1 MDSVNI
7 LVPLNIKAKLTEK
20 LKKRMVDGME
30 ADLNNIELELQQID
44 IEEKKAAGQIP
55 PEDIRQMQAMRAHFG
70 QMREERLNVRAQ
82 ISEQL
87 ATPKKLVLGAEIIQ
101 HQTNRVVELKIG
113 DNIRD
118 IHNLEVVVED
128 DVVVAI
134 RG

>member
-55 PEDIRQMQAMRAHFG
+55 PEDIR
-70 QMREERLNVRAQ
+70 L
-82 ISEQL
+82 
-87 ATPKKLVLGAEIIQ
+87 
-101 HQTNRVVELKIG
+101 
-113 DNIRD
+113 
-118 IHNLEVVVED
+118 
-128 DVVVAI
+128 
-134 RG
+134 

>member
-55 PEDIRQMQAMRAHFG
+55 PEDIRQMQAMHAHFG

-87 ATPKKLVLGAEIIQ
+87 ATTKKLVLGAEIIQ

>member
-55 PEDIRQMQAMRAHFG
+55 PEDIRQMQAMCAQFG

-87 ATPKKLVLGAEIIQ
+87 ATTKKLVLGAEIIQ

>member
-1 MDSVNI
+1 
-7 LVPLNIKAKLTEK
+7 
-20 LKKRMVDGME
+20 MVDGME

-87 ATPKKLVLGAEIIQ
+87 ATTKKLVLGAEIIQ

>member
-55 PEDIRQMQAMRAHFG
+55 PEDIRQMQELRIHMPVLQTEG
-70 QMREERLNVRAQ
+70 QAYQVFRLYM
-82 ISEQL
+82 
-87 ATPKKLVLGAEIIQ
+87 
-101 HQTNRVVELKIG
+101 H
-113 DNIRD
+113 
-118 IHNLEVVVED
+118 
-128 DVVVAI
+128 
-134 RG
+134 